1 MSNAV
6 TKAAEQ
12 NISVGFT
19 NAQSFEFSQRAAQAL
34 AASTLVPEQFRRQ
47 VMDKRSKNPVEN
59 PNAVPNCIIALNMA
73 NRMGADPL
81 MVMQNLYVVEGR
93 PSWSAQFVIAAINS
107 CGRFSPLRFDLSA
120 QGEAREVEYETV
132 KWVNGNRQINKAKC
146 KVQDRTCRA
155 WAIEKATGDRLDG
168 PEVSIA
174 MAEAEGWLGK
184 NGSKWQTMP
193 EVMLRYRAAAFFGK
207 LYAPELLMG
216 LQTVEEAAEVID
228 VTPVDLSAVVDAPA
242 RPQRSDFT
250 TASTVVDVEA
260 EPEPDPFVFTD
271 ADGEVY
277 EYAYASEF
285 VRLLVASLERAG
297 DINAIEGIWETNS
310 GQLDRVRAA
319 NPKLADEAHEAYG
332 LALDRA
338 HLAAHPQTC
347 QKTDAEETPARV
359 LERIMAEME
368 SSVTEA
374 AFHAVGEKHSRAI
387 ADAGRADK
395 TAYKAWLA
403 RYDAKLSALRAVE
416 G

>member
-1 MSNAV
+1 MV
-6 TKAAEQ
+6 
-12 NISVGFT
+12 V
-19 NAQSFEFSQRAAQAL
+19 
-34 AASTLVPEQFRRQ
+34 
-47 VMDKRSKNPVEN
+47 DKKSKNPVEN
-59 PNAVPNCIIALNMA
+59 QNAVPNCIIALNMA

-120 QGEAREVEYETV
+120 PGETREVEYETV
-132 KWVNGNRQINKAKC
+132 KWVNGNRQTLKAKC

-216 LQTVEEAAEVID
+216 LQTAEEAAEMID

-242 RPQRSDFT
+242 RPTRSDYAT
-250 TASTVVDVEA
+250 STATVIDA
-260 EPEPDPFVFTD
+260 EPEPDPFTFTD
-271 ADGEVY
+271 ADGEVT
-277 EYAYASEF
+277 EAAEPGIFIGLF
-285 VRLLVASLERAG
+285 VAALEAETDAKRIDG
-297 DINAIEGIWETNS
+297 LWETNS
-310 GQLDRVRAA
+310 GQIDRVRAVDA
-319 NPKLADEAHEAYG
+319 KLAEDAHEAYS

-338 HLAAHPQTC
+338 HLAGQPKQA
-347 QKTDAEETPARV
+347 ETPAQV

-368 SSVTEA
+368 AATTEDQ
-374 AFHAVGEKHSRAI
+374 FQAVGEKHSRAI

-395 TAYKAWLA
+395 AAYKAWLV
-403 RYDAKLSALRAVE
+403 RYDAKLAALRAAE